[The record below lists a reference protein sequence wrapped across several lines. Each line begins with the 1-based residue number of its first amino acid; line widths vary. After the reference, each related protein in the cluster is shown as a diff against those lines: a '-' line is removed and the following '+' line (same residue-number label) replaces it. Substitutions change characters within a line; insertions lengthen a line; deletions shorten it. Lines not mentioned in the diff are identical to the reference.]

1 MRRSTPLK
9 SNPAKT
15 AAFLARGRAQGLRR
29 TNRPPVARS
38 TLKAR
43 EGLKRG
49 RLSRATAKN
58 SDTTKPRLTTPPD
71 VWAAVL
77 KRDDGLCV
85 WSRHLGREV
94 RAEHPHHLLA
104 RQTWPQYNGTREAI
118 VSLAAQ
124 PHMQHEHSPRDRLP
138 WAALPAECQAFLRAV
153 ASIDA
158 RVARFVRTKYPGC
171 PL

>member
-1 MRRSTPLK
+1 VKRTTPLR

-15 AAFLARGRAQGLRR
+15 VAFLARGRAKGLRR

-38 TLKAR
+38 TLKR
-43 EGLKRG
+43 SQRLKRA
-49 RLSRATAKN
+49 RPTA
-58 SDTTKPRLTTPPD
+58 RVTTPAA

-77 KRDDGLCV
+77 KRDGGLCV

-104 RQTWPQYNGTREAI
+104 RSIWPQYNGTRQAI

-124 PHMQHEHSPRDRLP
+124 PHMQHEHSPNDRLP
-138 WAALPAECQAFLRAV
+138 WAALPAECQAFLRQV
-153 ASIDA
+153 AAEDA
-158 RVARFVRTKYPGC
+158 RAARFVRVKYPGS